1 MKLLLILVLTAAVM
15 ADSDVGQLLKS
26 GNDQFTTKLFQ
37 EVVKQHNMSSVVLSA
52 FSVLSPL
59 AQLALAS
66 VGPSHDEILTT
77 IGMPSDNVTKEAMMS
92 LNTRIG
98 AVKGVVLKQANKVY
112 VRTGYTLNDVF
123 AAVSKSVF
131 NSDLQ
136 NIDFSNREGSANEI
150 NQWVEDNRNKR
161 IKNLISKEAI
171 TSDTISILVNAIYFK
186 GKWKTPFEKFVT
198 REQDFYKTKDDTVRI
213 PMMNKF
219 NYFNYGESSELD
231 AKLLEMP
238 YEGDEASFVVILP
251 NKYDGIDSL
260 IEKLRDPA
268 AFTKGLET
276 MYYTDVRVAL
286 PKFKIETM
294 TSLGEALVNI
304 GVSKLFSST
313 EARLDH
319 LVKEKS
325 NLYVTSAIQKAFIEV
340 NEEGAEAAAANAFL
354 AGATSVGEQHR
365 SHVFT
370 ADHPFVFF
378 LMQKDIILFNGVFR
392 S

>member
-1 MKLLLILVLTAAVM
+1 MKLLLIFVMTAAVM

-37 EVVKQHNMSSVVLSA
+37 EVVKQHKEGSIVLSA

-77 IGMPSDNVTKEAMMS
+77 IGMPNDNVTKEAIMS

-150 NQWVEDNRNKR
+150 NQWVEDNTNKR
-161 IKNLISKEAI
+161 IKNLISPDSI
-171 TSDTISILVNAIYFK
+171 TPSTISILVNAIYFK
-186 GKWKTPFEKFVT
+186 GKWKTPFEEFKT
-198 REQDFYKTKDDTVRI
+198 YNRDFHVTKDNTVRI
-213 PMMNKF
+213 PMMNNF
-219 NYFNYGESSELD
+219 NYFKYGESSELD

-238 YEGDEASFVVILP
+238 YEGDETSFVVILP

-286 PKFKIETM
+286 PKFKIETTTNLM
-294 TSLGEALVNI
+294 AALGNI
-304 GVSKLFSST
+304 GVSKMFSST
-313 EARLDH
+313 EARLDN

-325 NLYVTSAIQKAFIEV
+325 NLYVTGAIQKAFIEV
-340 NEEGAEAAAANAFL
+340 NEEGAEAAAANAFES
-354 AGATSVGEQHR
+354 GIESVGPPPLD
-365 SHVFT
+365 FT
-370 ADHPFVFF
+370 ADHPFAFF
-378 LMQKDIILFNGVFR
+378 LMQNNIILFNGIYR
-392 S
+392 T